1 LSEDCIELRKPALI
15 IGIGRIGKNIISK
28 LNNNDV
34 DHDFLLISNHKEELE
49 VNNSLHIDCKSWI
62 NPSTYKIRSFLELHK
77 EEVYSKLSKY
87 QTVILVTSLAEK
99 TGIAIAPIISH
110 IAKWILN
117 KRVISLV
124 TMPFGHEK
132 DRLFQSSVS
141 LKRISLSSDINF
153 IVDNDAYI
161 EINPHLTI
169 EDCSKITDEI
179 MLNTIK
185 LIPEITL
192 NLGTNLI
199 SGTLEENNIDVGI
212 KDLIAQLYSS
222 LGTSSIKRSI
232 LYVNGARNEPIGRLN
247 EMLNNFQNSMEG
259 DTDDVSFVVTDSSRN
274 NMHLIAS
281 IKGRTKF
288 DSYDPLNLIPD
299 ENVLDWD
306 IPESHPNIDLPLPLI
321 D

>member
-1 LSEDCIELRKPALI
+1 MSEDCIELRKPALL
-15 IGIGRIGKNIISK
+15 IGIGKIGKDIVSK
-28 LNNNDV
+28 LNDV
-34 DHDFLLISNHKEELE
+34 EHDFLLISNNKEDLE
-49 VNNSLHIDCKSWI
+49 VSSSLHIDCKSWI
-62 NPSTYKIRSFLELHK
+62 NPSTYKIRSFLEFHK
-77 EEVYSKLSKY
+77 EEICSKLSDY
-87 QTVILVTSLAEK
+87 QTIILVTSLGEK

-110 IAKWILN
+110 IAKNLLN
-117 KRVISLV
+117 NRLISVV

-132 DRLFQSSVS
+132 DRLFQASIS
-141 LKRISLSSDINF
+141 LKRISLDSDINF
-153 IVDNDAYI
+153 VVDNDAYV

-179 MLNTIK
+179 VLNAIK
-185 LIPEITL
+185 LIPQITL
-192 NLGTNLI
+192 NLGTNLV
-199 SGTLEENNIDVGI
+199 SGTLKDNNIEVGI

-222 LGTSSIKRSI
+222 LGTSSITKSV

-247 EMLNNFQNSMEG
+247 EMLSNFQNSMEG
-259 DTDDVSFVVTDSSRN
+259 DTNDVSFVVTDSSRN

-299 ENVLDWD
+299 ENILDWD
-306 IPESHPNIDLPLPLI
+306 IPESHPNINLPLPLI

>member
-1 LSEDCIELRKPALI
+1 MSGDCIELRKPALL
-15 IGIGRIGKNIISK
+15 IGIGKFGKDIISK
-28 LNNNDV
+28 LNDV
-34 DHDFLLISNHKEELE
+34 EHDFLLISNNIGDLE
-49 VNNSLHIDCKSWI
+49 VSSSLHIDCKSWI
-62 NPSTYKIRSFLELHK
+62 NPSTYKIRSFLESHK
-77 EEVYSKLSKY
+77 EEICSKLSEY
-87 QTVILVTSLAEK
+87 QTIILVTSLGEK

-110 IAKWILN
+110 IAKNILN
-117 KRVISLV
+117 KRLISVV

-132 DRLFQSSVS
+132 DRLFQASIS
-141 LKRISLSSDINF
+141 LKRISLDSVINF
-153 IVDNDAYI
+153 VVDNDAYV

-179 MLNTIK
+179 VLNTIK
-185 LIPEITL
+185 LIPQITL
-192 NLGTNLI
+192 NLGTNLV
-199 SGTLEENNIDVGI
+199 SGTLKENNIEVGV

-222 LGTSSIKRSI
+222 LGTSSITKSV

-247 EMLNNFQNSMEG
+247 EMLSNFQNSMEG
-259 DTDDVSFVVTDSSRN
+259 DTNDVSFVVTDSSRN

-299 ENVLDWD
+299 ENILDWD
-306 IPESHPNIDLPLPLI
+306 IPESHPNINLPLPLI